1 MPTLI
6 KKKSLFLAPACLPF
20 RNDEIFESIN
30 LVVDTGAGLT
40 IVDTSIIDYLGY
52 SARDAFDT
60 PTLDGAGGISN
71 GYVIKLRRFRC
82 LGFELDD
89 FTVACHDMNTRLGV
103 TGLLGMNFLR
113 HFRMDVDY
121 NSGRIYKIEKSD
133 RF

>member
-1 MPTLI
+1 MLTLI
-6 KKKSLFLAPACLPF
+6 KKKSLFLTPVFLPF
-20 RNDEIFESIN
+20 RNDETFESIN

-60 PTLDGAGGISN
+60 STLDGAGGLSR
-71 GYVIKLRRFRC
+71 GYVIKLRKFRC

-121 NSGRIYKIEKSD
+121 SSGGIYKIEKSD